1 MDELTEAVNQ
11 ALNRVKAEQGITS
24 DYQLAQHLG
33 IKRMQLT
40 RWRAGKLS
48 KAFRTII
55 PITVLANA
63 DLPIGWT
70 EQALDIR
77 ILAPLLRMPNIAT

>member
-1 MDELTEAVNQ
+1 MDELTEAVNL
-11 ALNRVKAEQGITS
+11 ALDRVKTEQNLTS
-24 DYQLAQHLG
+24 DYQLAKHLG

-48 KAFRTII
+48 KAFKTAAK
-55 PITVLANA
+55 ITNVFAA
-63 DLPIGWT
+63 PVPPGWN

-77 ILAPLLRMPNIAT
+77 ILAPLLKMPDIAS